1 MRNNKGFTLSE
12 LLVTIVIIGVLS
24 SIGIVSI
31 TSLRKNQEM
40 KFNNTQLQLFKKAA
54 QAYFTDNKDR
64 LPLDF
69 GEERVYLDE
78 LIKNN
83 YIDKLLDYHRKEFN
97 GKKSYVSSI
106 KVFDKY
112 IYTGTL
118 VTNDNEI
125 IDDSNDNNGSIKF
138 EMLDNINCTKNNKY
152 KEGCKGSSEDITEY
166 YTNKKIK
173 LKVILEDNKDKLFAY
188 NYSIYKNGINIY
200 TSEYVRVDN
209 SNSYSDILT
218 LNTDTYEEG
227 KYRIQI
233 RSFNDKYKLITKKTP
248 NIYIDINK
256 PICTTEGESTT
267 WTKNDRILTFKCS
280 DKTSG
285 CVQES
290 STKIFNKTIQTAT
303 ITDMKVKDKAG
314 NETVCKSSSDTSSF
328 NIYVD
333 KTDNTLCSNNKG
345 TEKTLCRRAKNLHK
359 EQCSNNYAS
368 CVGDYEVGSDILYGN
383 CGTKGQLVSGD
394 AFDCDVNGD
403 GKYDP
408 KTERFYYTTDLDTNT
423 AILLYYSNTENGVAS
438 KQATVAYYDE
448 NHASWYGP
456 LTAIKQLP
464 TIKQWSNV
472 RLIKPVRAITTE
484 VGTSTTKCEFASG
497 GDLPTNFDYSKYA
510 ARMLTIQEILSACN
524 ISSERPGGTS
534 FKGIPKSCLY
544 MFENTVYASYYPGS
558 IGWWTETPLACD
570 HIHVYR
576 VEQYRLSWGGYLSIS
591 TADLSTHYGTRPAI
605 EVAKS
610 NISY

>member
-233 RSFNDKYKLITKKTP
+233 RSFNDKYRLITKKTP

-290 STKIFNKTIQTAT
+290 TTKIFNKTIQTAT

-328 NIYVD
+328 NIYVR
-333 KTDNTLCSNNKG
+333 KEKPKLCKRATTLHFEICQNSRFHTSCLTDG
-345 TEKTLCRRAKNLHK
+345 
-359 EQCSNNYAS
+359 
-368 CVGDYEVGSDILYGN
+368 YEVDSKIIYGN
-383 CGTKGQLVSGD
+383 IGTSGRLVSGD

-403 GKYDP
+403 GVYDAE
-408 KTERFYYTTDLDTNT
+408 TERFYYVTDLDNNT
-423 AILLYYSNTENGVAS
+423 AVLIYYKNHINAGVL
-438 KQATVAYYDE
+438 TAYGGG
-448 NHASWYGP
+448 NNRNFYGP
-456 LTAIKQLP
+456 NLAIHQLP
-464 TIKQWSNV
+464 KVSDWSNV
-472 RLIKPVRAITTE
+472 KLIRPVRNITDNFGNTMFT
-484 VGTSTTKCEFASG
+484 G
-497 GDLPTNFDYSKYA
+497 FDYSEYS
-510 ARMLTIQEILSACN
+510 ARLLTSQEINKACGFSVMFSNNALVTQSGEDIEGKLLSKC
-524 ISSERPGGTS
+524 
-534 FKGIPKSCLY
+534 KY
-544 MFENTVYASYYPGS
+544 MLENTGYDQPMTSGQKN
-558 IGWWTETPLACD
+558 WWIETPIKNERDINNTIYNLQ
-570 HIHVYR
+570 ISREYR
-576 VEQYRLSWGGYLSIS
+576 SINWSMSNSGGV
-591 TADLSTHYGTRPAI
+591 RPAI